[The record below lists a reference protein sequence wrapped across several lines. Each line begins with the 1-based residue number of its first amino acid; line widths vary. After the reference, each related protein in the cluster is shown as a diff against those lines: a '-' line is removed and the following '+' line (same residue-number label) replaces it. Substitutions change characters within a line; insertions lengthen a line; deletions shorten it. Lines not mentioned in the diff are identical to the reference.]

1 MYNIF
6 YSALKDYDMKINL
19 KQIFDIVGEKKDFSY
34 EIPSDEF
41 SDIKGYTFDS
51 PVILR
56 GMFHNR
62 AGVVY
67 LNYSA
72 VFRLLHTCDRC
83 LKEFSRDYDLSFDH
97 IVVPSVSN
105 DDNDDYVVADGESIE
120 LNEIALTDML
130 LSLPTKILCRDDCK
144 GLCIVCGY
152 DLNEN
157 QCDHLNNNEL

>member
-34 EIPSDEF
+34 EIPPEEL
-41 SDIKGYTFDS
+41 SDIKGYSFDS
-51 PVILR
+51 PVNLS
-56 GMFHNR
+56 GKLHNR

-67 LNYSA
+67 LDYSA

-83 LKEFSRDYDLSFDH
+83 LKEFSRDYDFSFDH

-105 DDNDDYVVADGESIE
+105 DDNDDYIVADGESIE
-120 LNEIALTDML
+120 LNEIALTDIL
-130 LSLPTKILCRDDCK
+130 LSLPTKNLCKDDCK
-144 GLCIVCGY
+144 GLCMVCGC
-152 DLNEN
+152 DLNET
-157 QCDHLNNNEL
+157 QCDHLN

>member
-1 MYNIF
+1 
-6 YSALKDYDMKINL
+6 MKINL

-34 EIPSDEF
+34 EIPPEEF
-41 SDIKGYTFDS
+41 SEIKGYIFNS
-51 PVILR
+51 PVNLS
-56 GMFHNR
+56 GKLHNR

-67 LNYSA
+67 LDYSA

-105 DDNDDYVVADGESIE
+105 EDNDDYVVADGESID

-130 LSLPTKILCRDDCK
+130 LSLPTKILCKDNCK
-144 GLCIVCGY
+144 GLCLVCGC
-152 DLNEN
+152 DLNEK